1 MRKLQLLFTAAAAL
15 LSSAA
20 AQEASE
26 TMSMTSRVSTRP
38 AATTTSS
45 SASSTSSSTG
55 TATHTVSVGLD
66 HRYIPDTIEAEVG
79 DIINFRFYGAN
90 HSVVKAEFGQPCVPY
105 DMIHPGEESFF
116 SGAIEQPDGNEN
128 PLPTWTLRVNTTEP
142 VFFYCS
148 APESCITWKM
158 IGVINPNRTRTREEQ
173 VEFVTNGTT
182 TFQLSP
188 GEPFPAEGEP
198 PSGEDSYDDPAY
210 SPPPTDDSSEGSS
223 ESSSEDSSEGGGGL
237 APGAI
242 AGIAIGGAAVII
254 FAVALVYVCGRKGGI
269 EKGYRRSR
277 VSPSATAAAPPS
289 MIEAHYQDDHNLS
302 HSPYYGVG
310 GGLPPKSPPP
320 PSTHTSSIY
329 GGMPNSG
336 TFAPDPYR
344 SRSPNQL
351 SEIGSPHTS
360 YISGHPSPGFVPPGF
375 GSPRLNQGSMSP
387 PPAEL
392 EAHSEPRREL
402 S

>member
-20 AQEASE
+20 AQYAPE
-26 TMSMTSRVSTRP
+26 TTSTTSSVSTRS
-38 AATTTSS
+38 ATTTTNS
-45 SASSTSSSTG
+45 SASSTSSPTG
-55 TATHTVSVGLD
+55 TATHTVRVGLD
-66 HRYIPDTIEAEVG
+66 HRYDPDTIEAEVG
-79 DIINFRFYGAN
+79 DIINFRFYGRN
-90 HSVVKAEFGQPCVPY
+90 HSVVKAEFGYPCVPY

-116 SGAIEQPDGNEN
+116 SGAIEQPDEGLN
-128 PLPTWTLRVNTTEP
+128 PLPTWTLRVNTTDP

-148 APESCITWKM
+148 APESCIKWRM
-158 IGVINPNRTRTREEQ
+158 IGVINPNRTHTREEQ

-198 PSGEDSYDDPAY
+198 PSEGDSNDDAAG
-210 SPPPTDDSSEGSS
+210 SPPPTDDSSEGGGGL
-223 ESSSEDSSEGGGGL
+223 SSEGGGGL

-242 AGIAIGGAAVII
+242 AGIAIGGAAVVVIV
-254 FAVALVYVCGRKGGI
+254 VALVYVCGRKGGI

-277 VSPSATAAAPPS
+277 VSPSAAAAAPS
-289 MIEAHYQDDHNLS
+289 MIEAHYHDDHSLS
-302 HSPYYGVG
+302 HSPYFGVG

-320 PSTHTSSIY
+320 PSTHTNSIY
-329 GGMPNSG
+329 GMPSSA
-336 TFAPDPYR
+336 TYAPDPYR

-351 SEIGSPHTS
+351 SDMASSHTS
-360 YISGHPSPGFVPPGF
+360 YIGSHPSPG
-375 GSPRLNQGSMSP
+375 GSMSP

-392 EAHSEPRREL
+392 EAHSEPRPEL
-402 S
+402 G

>member
-1 MRKLQLLFTAAAAL
+1 MRKLQLFFTAAAAL

-20 AQEASE
+20 AQETSE
-26 TMSMTSRVSTRP
+26 ATSITSSVSTRS
-38 AATTTSS
+38 ATRTTSS
-45 SASSTSSSTG
+45 SASYTSASSTSSRTG

-66 HRYIPDTIEAEVG
+66 HKYVPDTIEAEVG

-116 SGAIEQPDGNEN
+116 SGAIEQPDNNPN
-128 PLPTWTLRVNTTEP
+128 PLPTWTLRVNTTDP

-148 APESCITWKM
+148 APESCITWQM
-158 IGVINPNRTRTREEQ
+158 IGVINPNRTHTREEQ
-173 VEFVTNGTT
+173 VEFVRNGTT

-198 PSGEDSYDDPAY
+198 PSEGDSDDDAAG
-210 SPPPTDDSSEGSS
+210 SPPPTDDP
-223 ESSSEDSSEGGGGL
+223 SEGGGGL

-242 AGIAIGGAAVII
+242 AGIAIGGAAVLII
-254 FAVALVYVCGRKGGI
+254 AVALVYVCGRKGGI

-277 VSPSATAAAPPS
+277 VSPSAAAAAPPS

-320 PSTHTSSIY
+320 PSTHTSSVY
-329 GGMPNSG
+329 GMPNSA
-336 TFAPDPYR
+336 THAPDPYR
-344 SRSPNQL
+344 SRSPNQF
-351 SEIGSPHTS
+351 SDMGSSHTS
-360 YISGHPSPGFVPPGF
+360 YMSGHPSPGFVPAGF

-402 S
+402 G

>member
-1 MRKLQLLFTAAAAL
+1 MRKLQVIFTAVAAL

-26 TMSMTSRVSTRP
+26 TTSITSPISTSS
-38 AATTTSS
+38 ATTTRSP
-45 SASSTSSSTG
+45 SASSTPSRTG

-66 HRYIPDTIEAEVG
+66 HKYIPDTIEAEVG
-79 DIINFRFYGAN
+79 DIINFKFYGAN

-105 DMIHPGEESFF
+105 DLVHPGEESFF
-116 SGAIEQPDGNEN
+116 SGAIEQPNGNLN
-128 PLPTWTLRVNTTEP
+128 PLPTWTLRVNTTDP

-158 IGVINPNRTRTREEQ
+158 IGVINPNRTRTLEEQ
-173 VEFVTNGTT
+173 VELVTNGTT

-188 GEPFPAEGEP
+188 GEPFPAEGGP
-198 PSGEDSYDDPAY
+198 PPGGDYDDDAAG
-210 SPPPTDDSSEGSS
+210 SPPPTN
-223 ESSSEDSSEGGGGL
+223 DSSEGGGGL

-242 AGIAIGGAAVII
+242 AGIAIGGAAVLII
-254 FAVALVYVCGRKGGI
+254 VVTLVYVCGRKGGI

-277 VSPSATAAAPPS
+277 VSPSSAAAAAPPS
-289 MIEAHYQDDHNLS
+289 MIEAHYHDDHGQS
-302 HSPYYGVG
+302 HSPYFGVG

-329 GGMPNSG
+329 GSMPNSG
-336 TFAPDPYR
+336 TYAPDPYR

-351 SEIGSPHTS
+351 SEMGSPHTS
-360 YISGHPSPGFVPPGF
+360 YIGGHPSPGFVPAGF
-375 GSPRLNQGSMSP
+375 GSPRLNQEPMSP
-387 PPAEL
+387 GPAEL
-392 EAHSEPRREL
+392 EAHPEPRREL
-402 S
+402 G

>member
-15 LSSAA
+15 LSLAA
-20 AQEASE
+20 AQQATE
-26 TMSMTSRVSTRP
+26 TRSITSVSTRS
-38 AATTTSS
+38 ATTTMS
-45 SASSTSSSTG
+45 SSTSSTSSPTG
-55 TATHTVSVGLD
+55 PATHTVSVGLD
-66 HRYIPDTIEAEVG
+66 HKYNPDTIEADVG

-105 DMIHPGEESFF
+105 DMIHPGAESFF
-116 SGAIEQPDGNEN
+116 SGAVEQPDGNRN

-148 APESCITWKM
+148 APESCIRWRM
-158 IGVINPNRTRTREEQ
+158 IGVINPNRTRTLDEQ
-173 VEFVTNGTT
+173 VEFVNNGTT

-188 GEPFPAEGEP
+188 GEPFPPEGAP
-198 PSGEDSYDDPAY
+198 PPPAGDSYDETPAD
-210 SPPPTDDSSEGSS
+210 SPPATDDPE
-223 ESSSEDSSEGGGGL
+223 EGGGGL

-242 AGIAIGGAAVII
+242 AGIAIGAAAVLII
-254 FAVALVYVCGRKGGI
+254 AVALVYVCGRKGGI

-277 VSPSATAAAPPS
+277 VSPSSAAAPPS
-289 MIEAHYQDDHNLS
+289 MIEAHYHDDHNRS
-302 HSPYYGVG
+302 HSPYFGVA
-310 GGLPPKSPPP
+310 GGLTPKSPPP

-360 YISGHPSPGFVPPGF
+360 YLSSQPSPGFVPPGF
-375 GSPRLNQGSMSP
+375 GSPRLNQEQMSP
-387 PPAEL
+387 PIAEL
-392 EAHSEPRREL
+392 EGHPEPRREL
-402 S
+402 G

>member
-1 MRKLQLLFTAAAAL
+1 MRKLQLVFTAAAAL

-20 AQEASE
+20 AQEAPE
-26 TMSMTSRVSTRP
+26 TTSVASSVSTREASEATSITSP
-38 AATTTSS
+38 ILTRSATTTTTSS
-45 SASSTSSSTG
+45 SPTG

-66 HRYIPDTIEAEVG
+66 HKYIPDTIEAEVG
-79 DIINFRFYGAN
+79 DIINFKFYGAN

-116 SGAIEQPDGNEN
+116 SGAIEQPDGNLS

-158 IGVINPNRTRTREEQ
+158 IGVINPNRTRTRDEQ

-188 GEPFPAEGEP
+188 GEPIPAEGGP
-198 PSGEDSYDDPAY
+198 PPGGDSDDDAA
-210 SPPPTDDSSEGSS
+210 SPPPPADN
-223 ESSSEDSSEGGGGL
+223 SSEGGGGL

-242 AGIAIGGAAVII
+242 AGIAVGGAAVLII
-254 FAVALVYVCGRKGGI
+254 GVALVYVCGRKGGI

-277 VSPSATAAAPPS
+277 VSPSAAVAAPPS
-289 MIEAHYQDDHNLS
+289 MIEAHYHDEHSRS
-302 HSPYYGVG
+302 HSPYFGVG

-336 TFAPDPYR
+336 TYAPDPYR

-351 SEIGSPHTS
+351 SDMGSPHTS
-360 YISGHPSPGFVPPGF
+360 YLGGHSSPGFAPPGF
-375 GSPRLNQGSMSP
+375 GSPRLNQEPMTP
-387 PPAEL
+387 PLAEL
-392 EAHSEPRREL
+392 EAHSEPRQEL
-402 S
+402 G